1 MMLDESVIAGFITG
15 MLSVGAAVALS
26 VTEVVD
32 EPLQASN
39 ALNVHNRSSIF
50 NRLFVLLMRINLR
63 LQF

>member
-39 ALNVHNRSSIF
+39 ALNVHNSSSIF
-50 NRLFVLLMRINLR
+50 KRLFVLLMSINLS